1 MLSEQEILNLYF
13 KNVATVS
20 QKSDRR
26 NYYQSHKQKARESE
40 TPEQTA
46 QRRHCDKLHKKASR
60 ANETPEQT
68 KQHQWMD
75 KTKKLQTRSAKQLK
89 VEIVDDAMKKF
100 KAQCKKQPIYICTT
114 CHRLLW
120 RKGVQKFS
128 IDKYNKIKK
137 EITQLVLH
145 EKYRISSIDGS
156 IYICYTCHGVL
167 KLGRIPAQSKANRMA
182 LDEIPDEL
190 KDLNNL
196 ELHIYVNKFY
206 S

>member
-13 KNVATVS
+13 ENVATVS

-60 ANETPEQT
+60 ANETPEET
-68 KQHQWMD
+68 KQCQQMD
-75 KTKKLQTRSAKQLK
+75 KTKKSQTRSAKKLK
-89 VEIVDDAMKKF
+89 VETVDDAMKNF
-100 KAQCKKQPIYICTT
+100 KAECKKQPIYICTS

-156 IYICYTCHGVL
+156 IYICHTCHATL
-167 KLGRIPAQSKANRMA
+167 KLGRIPAKVKQIEWHWM
-182 LDEIPDEL
+182 
-190 KDLNNL
+190 
-196 ELHIYVNKFY
+196 KFQMN
-206 S
+206 

>member
-1 MLSEQEILNLYF
+1 MLSGQDILNLYF
-13 KNVATVS
+13 ENVATVS

-26 NYYQSHKQKARESE
+26 NYYQSHKQKAQESE

-46 QRRHCDKLHKKASR
+46 QRRHCDRPHKKASR

-68 KQHQWMD
+68 KQHQQMD
-75 KTKKLQTRSAKQLK
+75 KTKKSQTRLAKKLG
-89 VEIVDDAMKKF
+89 VETVDDTMTNF
-100 KAQCKKQPIYICTT
+100 KARCKKQPIYICTS

-120 RKGVQKFS
+120 RKGVQKFL

-145 EKYRISSIDGS
+145 EKYRISSNDGS
-156 IYICYTCHGVL
+156 IYICHTCHGTL

-196 ELHIYVNKFY
+196 GFTLYVNKFY